1 MKPLSSVLNTQPGN
15 AIVTFVLASALRV
28 LDHRRRL
35 QAVVDRA
42 GGASVSVSKTTFC
55 APLSSMLTSMTK
67 GAPTAAD
74 ELDVLG

>member
-1 MKPLSSVLNTQPGN
+1 MKPRSSVLDTQSGN
-15 AIVTFVLASALRV
+15 AIVTFVLASALRI
-28 LDHRRRL
+28 LAHRRRL

-55 APLSSMLTSMTK
+55 PPLSSMLMSMTK
-67 GAPTAAD
+67 GAPIAAD